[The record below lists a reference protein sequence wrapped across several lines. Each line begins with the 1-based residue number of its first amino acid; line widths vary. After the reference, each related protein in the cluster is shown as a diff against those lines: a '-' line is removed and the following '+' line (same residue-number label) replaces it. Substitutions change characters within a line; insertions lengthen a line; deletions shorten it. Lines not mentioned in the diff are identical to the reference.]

1 MFNVHTCVHI
11 YIAQRW
17 CWNTLQFKTMIIIW
31 NVSYFADQT
40 LLPLLNLLSYQLQ
53 QQDLFRMKLSKQP
66 FKIGTA
72 ERKVL
77 IIFCYYVLLFVIALT
92 TFTDFTRTFTGLGT
106 KLAEYWQCE
115 LSGVDSENACD
126 EMKTSFH
133 VPGLTALSS
142 ISYIL
147 LGLLPAVNLIFAV
160 NINELRQK
168 FRTLC
173 GRITKLYS
181 IEEPSTSSTVGTS
194 LTLRRE

>member
-1 MFNVHTCVHI
+1 MN
-11 YIAQRW
+11 
-17 CWNTLQFKTMIIIW
+17 M
-31 NVSYFADQT
+31 
-40 LLPLLNLLSYQLQ
+40 NLLSYQLQ
-53 QQDLFRMKLSKQP
+53 QQGLFRMKLSKQP

-77 IIFCYYVLLFVIALT
+77 IIFCYYVLLFVITLT
-92 TFTDFTRTFTGLGT
+92 TFTNFTRTFTDLGT

-126 EMKTSFH
+126 ERKASFH
-133 VPGLTALSS
+133 APGLTALSS

-147 LGLLPAVNLIFAV
+147 LGLLPAVNLVFAV

-181 IEEPSTSSTVGTS
+181 IEEPSTSSTAGTA